1 MAELARGWP
10 LGARRDAAGAW
21 SPARPGWLVDAAATW
36 LASRLALLALLLF
49 AANLGGFWAH
59 TPAAYINRWDTE
71 WYMRIASTGYATEQS
86 ANFFPLLPMLMA
98 GAARLLTLGAPPSPG
113 QLLAAGLVISN
124 LGALAAFCALAAL
137 VSREESASVAST
149 AVRLLAASPFAF
161 FFAAAYTEGLFLAC
175 AIIAFLAARSGR
187 WWWAVPA
194 GLAAGLLRPTALLLV
209 VPLAWE
215 AWRRAGR
222 HLGKGSEWPSKLAA
236 VAAPLAGIGL
246 YSAYLWLRFGDPLLF
261 VHTQGRYW
269 HHVLWPFWQTI
280 VTAAHNVSQ
289 PGAGLA
295 ALDLGF
301 ALGFLALAIV
311 MVGRLPFACVLYTA
325 GLVLAVLSS
334 PTPREGDIIHSTGRY
349 LLAAFPAFW
358 LVARS
363 VAVRPRLEYAL
374 LAMALMLQAGLWVAF
389 LLGGP
394 IY

>member
-1 MAELARGWP
+1 VAEIAHGWP
-10 LGARRDAAGAW
+10 LGARRAAAGSW
-21 SPARPGWLVDAAATW
+21 SRARPAWLIDAAATW
-36 LASRLALLALLLF
+36 FASRLALLALLLF
-49 AANLGGFWAH
+49 AANLGGFWGH
-59 TPAAYINRWDTE
+59 TPAAYIDRWDTE
-71 WYMRIASTGYATEQS
+71 WYVRIASSGYATEQS
-86 ANFFPLLPMLMA
+86 ANFFPLLPLLMA
-98 GAARLLTLGAPPSPG
+98 GAARVLTLGAAPSPD
-113 QLLAAGLVISN
+113 QLLVSGLVIAN
-124 LGALAAFCALAAL
+124 LGALAAFCAMAAL
-137 VSREESASVAST
+137 VAREESASVAST
-149 AVRLLAASPFAF
+149 AVRLLAAFPFAF

-175 AIIAFLAARSGR
+175 SIIAFLAARSGR

-194 GLAAGLLRPTALLLV
+194 GLAAGLLRPTAALLV
-209 VPLAWE
+209 LPLAWE
-215 AWRRAGR
+215 AWRQANGQLRLRA
-222 HLGKGSEWPSKLAA
+222 WPSRLAA
-236 VAAPLAGIGL
+236 VAAPVAGIGL
-246 YSAYLWLRFGDPLLF
+246 YSGYLWLRFGDPLLF

-280 VTAAHNVSQ
+280 ATAAHNVSQ

-301 ALGFLALAIV
+301 ALGFLALVIV
-311 MVGRLPFACVLYTA
+311 MAGRLPFACVLYTA
-325 GLVLAVLSS
+325 GVVLAVLSS

-374 LAMALMLQAGLWVAF
+374 LALGLMLQAGLWVAF

>member
-10 LGARRDAAGAW
+10 LGARRVAGRAW
-21 SPARPGWLVDAAATW
+21 SPARPAWLVDALAAW

-71 WYMRIASTGYATEQS
+71 WYVRIAGSGYATEQS
-86 ANFFPLLPMLMA
+86 ANFFPLLPLLMA
-98 GAARLLTLGAPPSPG
+98 GAARVLTLGAPPSSD
-113 QLLAAGLVISN
+113 QLLAAGLVIAN

-137 VSREESASVAST
+137 ISREENATVAST

-175 AIIAFLAARSGR
+175 AITAFLAARRGR
-187 WWWAVPA
+187 WWWAVPT
-194 GLAAGLLRPTALLLV
+194 GLAAGLLRPTAALLV

-215 AWRRAGR
+215 ACRRADR
-222 HLGKGSEWPSKLAA
+222 QLGKRGWPSRLAA
-236 VAAPLAGIGL
+236 VVAPLAGIGL
-246 YSAYLWLRFGDPLLF
+246 YSGYLWRRFGDPLLF

-280 VTAAHNVSQ
+280 ATAAHNISQ

-311 MVGRLPFACVLYTA
+311 MAGRLPFACVLYTV

-334 PTPREGDIIHSTGRY
+334 PTPRDGDVIHSTGRY

-374 LAMALMLQAGLWVAF
+374 LALGLMLQAGLWVAF